1 MANEYDEFKLFEP
14 KESRIPTN
22 EYDEFKLFEPKES
35 SAPIQQQMPNFLT
48 PMQQPV
54 QEPEIP
60 QQQSFGQDGLQI
72 GGQLASGFNQA
83 ILGSL
88 GSLIDLPFSAGK
100 AAGLPV
106 EPFANEALTGL
117 LPQPPEASTM
127 AQKLAHGVGT
137 GVGDAASFMIP
148 GSLMAKLGKAGGMVQ
163 GIGRKMAE
171 QPLSQ
176 SLLGAVGGGVTE
188 STDNPLLGM
197 AASVAAPLGARGLKS
212 VVAPI
217 QRQLTPEQAR
227 LIASAKSQGV
237 PVTPG
242 QETGSKMLKK
252 VESQLAQLPFSSK
265 PQLAIYDE
273 QAKVLNKM
281 VLKKAGIDSEYA
293 SPTVLDKGFDDL
305 GEEFNRLADRTT
317 LNVDP
322 TFFDEIENVANV
334 YGRRLGSD
342 KKPKFQSRFDDLM
355 EMAKHVERGQ
365 PARSLQQMLTGNAAS
380 ATKKVQI
387 DGATY
392 KRIATDLREAIRGE
406 TDSDTKNALLE
417 LKNSFDDIMTRST
430 ANRPEIAASWKDV
443 RNRYRNLLIIDKAMQ
458 QGTSESGASG
468 VLTASGLKNAVKSFD
483 RSGYSRGRG
492 ELNEISRIIGALK
505 ENIPDSGTAQR
516 TLMNN
521 LLTFGA
527 GTGIGLANPVL
538 LSGFALPPVIQKMMN
553 SKAGRAYLTNQM
565 NIMPVGPQKEAI
577 KKALL
582 VQATSGDFENLQGY

>member
-1 MANEYDEFKLFEP
+1 MADEWDQFKDFVPQQQSVDEYDQFKDFTSEQ
-14 KESRIPTN
+14 
-22 EYDEFKLFEPKES
+22 
-35 SAPIQQQMPNFLT
+35 PI
-48 PMQQPV
+48 
-54 QEPEIP
+54 
-60 QQQSFGQDGLQI
+60 QQSFGQDALQT
-72 GGQLASGFNQA
+72 GGQLAGGFNQA

-106 EPFANEALTGL
+106 EPFAHEALTGL
-117 LPQPPEASTM
+117 LPQLPPPSTVS
-127 AQKLAHGVGT
+127 QKLAHGIGT

-148 GSLMAKLGKAGGMVQ
+148 GAAMSKMGKVGGMVQ
-163 GIGRKMAE
+163 GVGKRMIE

-176 SLLGAVGGGVTE
+176 ALLGGVGGGVTE
-188 STDNPLLGM
+188 SAENPLLGM
-197 AASVAAPLGARGLKS
+197 AASVAAPWGARSLKS

-217 QRQLTPEQAR
+217 QRQLTPQQAK
-227 LIASAKSQGV
+227 LITSAKSQGV

-242 QETGSKMLKK
+242 QETGSDVLKTA
-252 VESQLAQLPFSSK
+252 ESNLAQLPFSSK

-281 VLKKAGIDSEYA
+281 ALKKAGIDSEYA
-293 SPTVLDKGFDDL
+293 SPTVLDKGFKDL
-305 GEEFNRLADRTT
+305 GKEFDNLADRTT

-355 EMAKHVERGQ
+355 EMAQHVERGQ
-365 PARSLQQMLTGNAAS
+365 PARSLQQMLTGGAAS

-387 DGATY
+387 DGPTY
-392 KRIATDLREAIRGE
+392 KRIATDLREAVRSE

-417 LKNSFDDIMTRST
+417 LKKSFDGIMERST
-430 ANRPEIAASWKDV
+430 ANQPEIAASWKDT
-443 RNRYRNLLIIDKAMQ
+443 RNRYRNLLTIDKAMQ
-458 QGTSESGASG
+458 QGSAESRSSG
-468 VLTASGLKNAVKSFD
+468 VLTAGGLKNAVKSFD
-483 RSGYSRGRG
+483 ASGYSRGRG
-492 ELNEISRIIGALK
+492 DLNEISRIMDSLAQG
-505 ENIPDSGTAQR
+505 IPDSGTARR

-521 LLTFGA
+521 LLTGGA
-527 GTGIGLANPVL
+527 GGAVLTGGMNPL
-538 LSGFALPPVIQKMMN
+538 FLGGFALPPAIQKMIN
-553 SKAGRAYLTNQM
+553 SPAGRAYLTNQM

-582 VQATSGDFENLQGY
+582 VQTASGNLSENLQGY